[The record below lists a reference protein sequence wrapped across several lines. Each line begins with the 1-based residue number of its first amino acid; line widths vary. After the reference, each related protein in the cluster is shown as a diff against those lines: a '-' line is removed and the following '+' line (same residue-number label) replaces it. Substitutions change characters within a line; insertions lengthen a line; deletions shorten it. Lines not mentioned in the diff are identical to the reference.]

1 MGRNLPKTA
10 QILEAVGNGSK
21 GDIKDRTNGAGP
33 GSNVQGGGAVGTIIC
48 QIELGC
54 DQGDAQGPDG
64 FSPSVGMT
72 DHGNYGE
79 TWCRRIVGLTIGRGD
94 NGIREDTSHKV

>member
-1 MGRNLPKTA
+1 M
-10 QILEAVGNGSK
+10 GNGSK
-21 GDIKDRTNGAGP
+21 GDIKNRSNGAGP
-33 GSNVQGGGAVGTIIC
+33 GRNVQGGGAVGAIIC

-72 DHGNYGE
+72 DHEDDGE
-79 TWCRRIVGLTIGRGD
+79 TWSR
-94 NGIREDTSHKV
+94 